1 MQTYSRKTSKHSLGS
16 MYLHIPPRSPD
27 NRHPARSAALALE
40 SGASP
45 DLQCEGLRKFK
56 LTRLTVNVPRSSD
69 EQQAKEL
76 GNINS
81 FRRLI

>member
-56 LTRLTVNVPRSSD
+56 LTRLTVNVQDLLMNSRQRS
-69 EQQAKEL
+69 L
-76 GNINS
+76 GI
-81 FRRLI
+81 

>member
-56 LTRLTVNVPRSSD
+56 LTRLTVNVQDLVMNSRQRS
-69 EQQAKEL
+69 L
-76 GNINS
+76 GI
-81 FRRLI
+81 